1 MINNPSNWKVILVD
15 DEPDSLKLVHDMLTA
30 NGIEVHDAANGSQG
44 LNLFEA
50 VQPTLV
56 IVDLSMPHPDGWDL
70 LQQLRAN
77 PAQRHTPVVAITA
90 YYSDEVERRAREAGF
105 SAFVR
110 KPIRVKS
117 FLSVLEGVL
126 NAS

>member
-1 MINNPSNWKVILVD
+1 MIDPSHWKVIVVD
-15 DEPDSLKLVHDMLTA
+15 DEPDSLKLIHDVLSE
-30 NGIEVHDAANGSQG
+30 NGIEVFGAASGQQG
-44 LNLFEA
+44 LSLLES

-56 IVDLSMPHPDGWDL
+56 IVDLSMPHPDGWEL
-70 LQQLRAN
+70 LNLLRSN
-77 PAQRHTPVVAITA
+77 PALKHTPVVAITA
-90 YYSDEVERRAREAGF
+90 YYSDEVERRAQEAGF

-117 FLSVLEGVL
+117 FLSVLASAL